1 MFKKNVVVLLFVI
14 FLSTELTGVLS
25 KIDKA
30 TKFGKT
36 GSPTKLLEKLSE
48 EFAKLGECKHCH
60 RTPKIESVEYL
71 TTSSKNDINDDINYD
86 INYVKNYDINYGV
99 NDDSYYDINYS
110 INDDKSYYLSRDK
123 LFEYCNNVFEH
134 NSLKVTNEDC
144 EHLYAMFAEN
154 PKLGLTEEEC
164 GNMVE
169 YLCEYYYS

>member
-30 TKFGKT
+30 TKFGKKIINGAKSLLGVSNSGCCPSGEEIIT

-71 TTSSKNDINDDINYD
+71 TTSK
-86 INYVKNYDINYGV
+86 
-99 NDDSYYDINYS
+99 
-110 INDDKSYYLSRDK
+110 
-123 LFEYCNNVFEH
+123 
-134 NSLKVTNEDC
+134 
-144 EHLYAMFAEN
+144 
-154 PKLGLTEEEC
+154 C

>member
-30 TKFGKT
+30 TKFGKKIINGAKSLLGVSNSGCCPSGEEIIT

-71 TTSSKNDINDDINYD
+71 TTSK
-86 INYVKNYDINYGV
+86 
-99 NDDSYYDINYS
+99 
-110 INDDKSYYLSRDK
+110 
-123 LFEYCNNVFEH
+123 
-134 NSLKVTNEDC
+134 
-144 EHLYAMFAEN
+144 N